1 MTFRNR
7 TGGSGGQVFVEK
19 ANRLEEM
26 LEDDRQSNSRSSSS
40 RRRVRKIVEYR
51 ETEAKVDI
59 NKLKARELLTA
70 SYIKT
75 ANETQR
81 NIEKSVKRT
90 KEKKKNKF
98 MDLNEDI
105 DRCLDFLDIVDK
117 DLSLHDEAEL
127 NKVKRQFGEWN
138 TNVHG
143 RIQDNISQKL
153 NAKDYK
159 TMLKEKNDDYQKF
172 LDITNKKSA
181 IFRDIIIESEYDP
194 LEPNR
199 RAIKASTG
207 KLRDPTLH
215 ILQKA
220 VDEMAML
227 DPDSGKSSADTRG
240 GKYTLPTE
248 MWAAGKIEATPH
260 GRFGKMMASANNE
273 EKRKRAPRSK
283 VVFDEF
289 HFPTGKAAAD
299 QEMPRGKRA
308 QVATGASSFSR
319 VMHDAGER
327 HFSNGSGSGSA
338 T

>member
-1 MTFRNR
+1 MTYRNS
-7 TGGSGGQVFVEK
+7 TGGGGQVFVEK

-26 LEDDRQSNSRSSSS
+26 LEDESRHLNSRSTAGSS
-40 RRRVRKIVEYR
+40 RRRVRKIVER
-51 ETEAKVDI
+51 RDIEEKEGI
-59 NKLKARELLTA
+59 NKIKARELLSA
-70 SYIKT
+70 SYIRT
-75 ANETQR
+75 AQETQR
-81 NIEKSVKRT
+81 NIERSVKRN
-90 KEKKKNKF
+90 KDKKSQKF
-98 MDLNEDI
+98 IDLNEDI
-105 DRCLDFLDIVDK
+105 DRCLDFLDVVDK
-117 DLSLHDEAEL
+117 NISLHDEAEL

-138 TNVHG
+138 LNVHG

-159 TMLKEKNDDYQKF
+159 KLLKEKNQDYQKF

-207 KLRDPTLH
+207 KLKDPTLH
-215 ILQKA
+215 ILQKT
-220 VDEMAML
+220 VDEMVML
-227 DPDSGKSSADTRG
+227 DPEFGKSGENTG

-283 VVFDEF
+283 VVFDEYE
-289 HFPTGKAAAD
+289 FPTGKGITD
-299 QEMPRGKRA
+299 TEMPRGKKA
-308 QVATGASSFSR
+308 QVATGPTTFSR
-319 VMHDAGER
+319 VMH
-327 HFSNGSGSGSA
+327 NGGKS
-338 T
+338 